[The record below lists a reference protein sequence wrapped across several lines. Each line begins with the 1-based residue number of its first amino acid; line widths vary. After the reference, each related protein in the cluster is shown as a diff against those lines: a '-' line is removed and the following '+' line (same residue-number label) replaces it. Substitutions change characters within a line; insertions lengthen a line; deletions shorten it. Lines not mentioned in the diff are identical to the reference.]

1 ETATTLYLSITHA
14 DAGIRLVAA
23 KALRDIVAGARTDV
37 VLARDEA
44 SGLLVDRLA
53 HDDSEAVLDVVLS
66 LPLASL
72 VGAQALVP
80 ALVSVI
86 EGERVPIARLCPKV
100 LGSLLAI
107 DATDAQVYAQVVAAL
122 FPYLLWGAAASE
134 AVTLAVHAAL
144 PGSAFGRREGGWLS
158 ALAAGSSR
166 LDDGGPAKFNRN
178 VARALA
184 AALVAQWPAQ
194 AGAWAAQLASASLM
208 ARTAA
213 IAVGAH
219 AVALLAKD
227 ADRCVAAAALVVDAA
242 LRVLLDAGAAGA
254 LSEDVLLASV
264 DGSAWAAL
272 LGGLAGAQGGA
283 AAARV
288 AGGALS
294 ATLGVL
300 ASAVRLQPNMWFAA
314 PAAAAGGDGGAEARY
329 RSLLRAAFGAI
340 AARPGK
346 LSSSDGLLIG
356 RVLALGMGDEWAQF
370 LASTWVAEAAGGDAL
385 ARARSLLSFQA
396 LLRHKAAAA
405 AAAEQTDYQ
414 TVLPAVVVALGDD
427 DARVRAAAVACVKA
441 LHALYPAE
449 AAAAAAASEKK
460 KKHAS
465 SSRKSAG
472 AQQTIYRYDVF
483 YGAAASDRLQYLPT
497 ATVARFVAML
507 ASRADAMAG
516 DAWTIRSE
524 LELILNRGV
533 CSGSG
538 SGSSSSAQEAPLKLA
553 SQARSSVAAFFLS
566 HVEAADGSG
575 GGALASFQAR
585 LLRALER
592 VVAPAAVLAQ
602 LFPLVGAHCDVLRR
616 SVGAPRE
623 GSAEDVLVRAL
634 VRACFSDAN
643 AAQLAAQPGCWQA
656 LLGFAAGLDAAP
668 AATGEWGC
676 EARAAAYM
684 QHVALERLAD
694 AGGLAAA
701 VGAEAVAGVTA
712 CLLRVAARGTAYL
725 APAEVRQVALRDV
738 YARVALDAATAADEL
753 SEIAARLALD
763 DAPPAGKRARGAQAP
778 APAAAAVLPELG
790 SLLEYM
796 QCSPALAQSPAL
808 VPALFALLAVFVSD
822 AHTTATAAASSSE
835 HSKQLVLAMLT
846 RICEEANAAGVA
858 IAESFMRVDVIVQV
872 IRT

>member
-1 ETATTLYLSITHA
+1 
-14 DAGIRLVAA
+14 
-23 KALRDIVAGARTDV
+23 
-37 VLARDEA
+37 
-44 SGLLVDRLA
+44 
-53 HDDSEAVLDVVLS
+53 
-66 LPLASL
+66 
-72 VGAQALVP
+72 
-80 ALVSVI
+80 
-86 EGERVPIARLCPKV
+86 
-100 LGSLLAI
+100 
-107 DATDAQVYAQVVAAL
+107 VYAQVVAAL
-122 FPYLLWGAAASE
+122 FPYLLRGAAASE

-158 ALAAGSSR
+158 ALAAGGSSSSSSR
-166 LDDGGPAKFNRN
+166 LADGGPAKFNRN

-184 AALVAQWPAQ
+184 AALVAQWDAQ
-194 AGAWAAQLASASLM
+194 AGAWAAQLASGSLM

-300 ASAVRLQPNMWFAA
+300 AAAVRLQPNMWFAA
-314 PAAAAGGDGGAEARY
+314 PAGGDAGAEARY

-396 LLRHKAAAA
+396 LLRHKAQA

-449 AAAAAAASEKK
+449 AAAAASASEKK

-516 DAWTIRSE
+516 DAWAIRSE

-538 SGSSSSAQEAPLKLA
+538 GSSSSSAQEAPLKLA

-575 GGALASFQAR
+575 GGALAGFQAR

-602 LFPLVGAHCDVLRR
+602 LFPLVGAHCDVLRG

-684 QHVALERLAD
+684 QHV
-694 AGGLAAA
+694 
-701 VGAEAVAGVTA
+701 
-712 CLLRVAARGTAYL
+712 
-725 APAEVRQVALRDV
+725 
-738 YARVALDAATAADEL
+738 
-753 SEIAARLALD
+753 
-763 DAPPAGKRARGAQAP
+763 
-778 APAAAAVLPELG
+778 
-790 SLLEYM
+790 
-796 QCSPALAQSPAL
+796 
-808 VPALFALLAVFVSD
+808 
-822 AHTTATAAASSSE
+822 
-835 HSKQLVLAMLT
+835 
-846 RICEEANAAGVA
+846 
-858 IAESFMRVDVIVQV
+858 
-872 IRT
+872 